1 MQKTK
6 IEWTDYNLGWL
17 SGIIDGEGSISL
29 LKERRPWQKA
39 GFQYKPRLN
48 IGNKNIE
55 LILKAQ
61 LIIGGGCI
69 IGPNNKGVYNLDVSA
84 NKMREILPK
93 LKLIAKRKQKI
104 IIIEALEL
112 LSFRHRGR
120 SSPMT
125 REETKKFEKLVKGIR
140 KLNGGRYNKC
150 KKPV

>member
-1 MQKTK
+1 MQKSK

-55 LILKAQ
+55 LILKSQ

-69 IGPNNKGVYNLDVSA
+69 IGPNSKGVYNLDVSA

-93 LKLIAKRKQKI
+93 LRLIAKRKQKI
-104 IIIEALEL
+104 VIMEALEL

-120 SSPMT
+120 SNPMT
-125 REETKKFEKLVKGIR
+125 KEEIKKFENLVKRIR
-140 KLNGGRYNKC
+140 KLNGGRHNKC
-150 KKPV
+150 KKPA